1 MFMGNLWE
9 TSEYLVIFDNLWNGY
24 IMMDDKVSTYHIKMI
39 IDGRYDDVV
48 SILYPQGFSGLVSGE
63 DGRVVISDD
72 IEGTSSTSAIIGF
85 LSMVGQFIDC
95 EMISIE
101 SVP

>member
-1 MFMGNLWE
+1 
-9 TSEYLVIFDNLWNGY
+9 
-24 IMMDDKVSTYHIKMI
+24 MMDDKVRTYHIKMI
-39 IDGRYDDVV
+39 IDERYDDVV

-85 LSMVGQFIDC
+85 LSMVGQYIDY
-95 EMISIE
+95 EMIKSVE
-101 SVP
+101 SDINDLVYNRAFGAQLVTK